1 MERNLTRADHIQNQ
15 EKFMPTIYLEHVSKF
30 YKPKR
35 RKKSLVPQE
44 MGVEDVDVTIRQ
56 GEFVFVVGGSG
67 AGKSTLLRLITGE
80 TKPSQ
85 GKVYLGDRDLSR
97 AMALS
102 RNRMSVLFGKIW
114 QDPTLI
120 RKKTIGENLALA
132 SRIALGRESAK
143 MVDIRVKKVL
153 GLVGMKGV
161 EGKYPVELSIG
172 ECRRVELARALIGS
186 PPILLLD
193 EITANLDDDCIW
205 DTLHLLNDVN
215 RRGTTVI
222 MATHDSQYVNILR
235 RRVITMSGGRIVGD
249 VRKGK
254 YGDVL
259 EREEKPPP
267 FPKLRTDFI

>member
-1 MERNLTRADHIQNQ
+1 
-15 EKFMPTIYLEHVSKF
+15 MPTIQLEHVSKF

-35 RKKSLVPQE
+35 RRKGPVHQD
-44 MGVEDVDVTIRQ
+44 MGVEDVDLTIHQ
-56 GEFVFVVGGSG
+56 GEFIFLVGGSG

-80 TKPSQ
+80 TKPSR
-85 GKVYLGDRDLSR
+85 GKVYVGDNELNRVLK
-97 AMALS
+97 LS
-102 RNRMSVLFGKIW
+102 RNRASAMFGKIW

-132 SRIALGRESAK
+132 SRIAVGRESPK
-143 MVDIRVKKVL
+143 VVDIRVKKVL

-161 EGKYPVELSIG
+161 EDKYPVELSIG
-172 ECRRVELARALIGS
+172 QCRRVELARALIGS
-186 PPILLLD
+186 PPILILD

-205 DTLHLLNDVN
+205 DTLHLLNDLN

-235 RRVITMSGGRIVGD
+235 RRVLTMSGGRVTSD
-249 VRKGK
+249 EEKGK

-259 EREEKPPP
+259 ERDRKPLI
-267 FPKLRTDFI
+267 FTKLRTDLI

>member
-1 MERNLTRADHIQNQ
+1 
-15 EKFMPTIYLEHVSKF
+15 MPTIYLEHVSKF

-35 RKKSLVPQE
+35 RKKGPVHQE
-44 MGVEDVDVTIRQ
+44 MGVEDVDLTIRQ

-80 TKPSQ
+80 AKPNQ

-102 RNRMSVLFGKIW
+102 RNRMSILFGKIW

-132 SRIALGRESAK
+132 SRIAVGREK
-143 MVDIRVKKVL
+143 PQLVDIRIKKVL

-161 EGKYPVELSIG
+161 ESKYPVELSIG
-172 ECRRVELARALIGS
+172 ECRRVELARAMIGS
-186 PPILLLD
+186 PPILILD

-235 RRVITMSGGRIVGD
+235 RRVITMSNGRVVGD
-249 VRKGK
+249 EKKGK

-259 EREEKPPP
+259 EKDRKPLV
-267 FPKLRTDFI
+267 FTKLRTDLI

>member
-1 MERNLTRADHIQNQ
+1 
-15 EKFMPTIYLEHVSKF
+15 MPTIYLEHVSKF

-35 RKKSLVPQE
+35 RKKGPPHQE
-44 MGVEDVDVTIRQ
+44 MGVEDVDLTIRQ

-80 TKPSQ
+80 ERPNQ
-85 GKVYLGDRDLSR
+85 GKVYVGDRDLSR

-102 RNRMSVLFGKIW
+102 RNRMSILFGKIW

-132 SRIALGRESAK
+132 SRIAVGREK
-143 MVDIRVKKVL
+143 PQLVDIRIKKVL

-161 EGKYPVELSIG
+161 ESKYPVELSIG

-186 PPILLLD
+186 PPILILD

-235 RRVITMSGGRIVGD
+235 RRVITMSAGRVVTD
-249 VRKGK
+249 EEKGK

-259 EREEKPPP
+259 ERDRKPLVLT
-267 FPKLRTDFI
+267 KLRTDFI

>member
-1 MERNLTRADHIQNQ
+1 
-15 EKFMPTIYLEHVSKF
+15 MPTIYLENVSKF
-30 YKPKR
+30 YKHKR
-35 RKKSLVPQE
+35 RRKSPIHQD
-44 MGVEDVDVTIRQ
+44 MGVEEVELTIHQ

-67 AGKSTLLRLITGE
+67 AGKSTLLRLISGE
-80 TKPSQ
+80 ERPSQ
-85 GKVYLGDRDLSR
+85 GKVYLGDRDLNR
-97 AMALS
+97 TMLLS
-102 RNRMSVLFGKIW
+102 RNRASAMFGKIW

-120 RKKTIGENLALA
+120 RKKTVGENLALA
-132 SRIALGRESAK
+132 SQIALGRESARV
-143 MVDIRVKKVL
+143 VDIRIKKVL

-161 EGKYPVELSIG
+161 EHKYPVELSIG

-186 PPILLLD
+186 PPILILD

-235 RRVITMSGGRIVGD
+235 RRVITMSGGQVVSDEKR
-249 VRKGK
+249 GK

-259 EREEKPPP
+259 ERDRKP
-267 FPKLRTDFI
+267 FVLTKLRTDFI

>member
-1 MERNLTRADHIQNQ
+1 MERNTTAFDIAQSQ
-15 EKFMPTIYLEHVSKF
+15 ETSMPTIYLENVSKF

-35 RKKSLVPQE
+35 RKKGPVHQD
-44 MGVEDVDVTIRQ
+44 MGVEDVELTIHQ
-56 GEFVFVVGGSG
+56 GEFIFLVGGSG

-80 TKPSQ
+80 VKPSQ
-85 GKVYLGDRDLSR
+85 GKVYLDDRDLSR
-97 AMALS
+97 TMLLS
-102 RNRMSVLFGKIW
+102 RNRASVLFGKIW

-120 RKKTIGENLALA
+120 RKKTVGENLALA
-132 SRIALGRESAK
+132 SQIALGRESARV
-143 MVDIRVKKVL
+143 VDIRIKKVL

-161 EGKYPVELSIG
+161 ERKYPVELSIG
-172 ECRRVELARALIGS
+172 ECRRVELARAIIGS
-186 PPILLLD
+186 PPILILD

-235 RRVITMSGGRIVGD
+235 RRVITMSGGRVVSD
-249 VRKGK
+249 VAKGK

-259 EREEKPPP
+259 ERERKPLVLT
-267 FPKLRTDFI
+267 KLRTDFI

>member
-1 MERNLTRADHIQNQ
+1 
-15 EKFMPTIYLEHVSKF
+15 MPTIELENVSKF

-35 RKKSLVPQE
+35 RRKGPQHVD
-44 MGVEDVDVTIRQ
+44 MGVEEVDLTIHQ
-56 GEFVFVVGGSG
+56 GEFVFVVGSSGS
-67 AGKSTLLRLITGE
+67 GKSTLLRLITGE
-80 TKPSQ
+80 ERPSEGRVYIDHKEQ
-85 GKVYLGDRDLSR
+85 GRMELGRILK
-97 AMALS
+97 LS
-102 RNRMSVLFGKIW
+102 RNRAATMFGKIW

-120 RKKTIGENLALA
+120 RKKTIEENLALA
-132 SRIALGRESAK
+132 SKIALGRESAQL
-143 MVDIRVKKVL
+143 VDIRIKKVL

-161 EGKYPVELSIG
+161 EKKYPVELSIG

-186 PPILLLD
+186 PPILILD

-205 DTLHLLNDVN
+205 DTLHLLNDIN

-235 RRVITMSGGRIVGD
+235 RRVISMSGGRVIGD

-259 EREEKPPP
+259 EREQ
-267 FPKLRTDFI
+267 KLSDLSKFRTDLI

>member
-1 MERNLTRADHIQNQ
+1 
-15 EKFMPTIYLEHVSKF
+15 MPTIQLDHVSKF

-35 RKKSLVPQE
+35 RRKGPAHQE
-44 MGVEDVDVTIRQ
+44 MGVEDVELTIHQ

-67 AGKSTLLRLITGE
+67 AGKTTLLRLITGQARP
-80 TKPSQ
+80 TR
-85 GKVYLGDRDLSR
+85 GKVYVNDKDLNR
-97 AMALS
+97 AMMLS
-102 RNRMSVLFGKIW
+102 RNRAAVMFGQIW

-120 RKKTIGENLALA
+120 RKKTVGENLALA
-132 SRIALGRESAK
+132 SHIALGREHPR

-161 EGKYPVELSIG
+161 EAKYPVELSIG
-172 ECRRVELARALIGS
+172 ECRRVELARALINS
-186 PPILLLD
+186 PPILVLD

-235 RRVITMSGGRIVGD
+235 RRVITMAGGRVVSD
-249 VRKGK
+249 EKKGK

-259 EREEKPPP
+259 ERDRKPLV
-267 FPKLRTDFI
+267 FTKLRTDFI

>member
-1 MERNLTRADHIQNQ
+1 
-15 EKFMPTIYLEHVSKF
+15 MPTIHLEHVSKF

-35 RKKSLVPQE
+35 RKKGPVHQE
-44 MGVEDVDVTIRQ
+44 MGVEDVDLTVHQ

-80 TKPSQ
+80 ARPSQ

-102 RNRMSVLFGKIW
+102 RNRMSILFGKIW

-132 SRIALGRESAK
+132 SQIAVGREK
-143 MVDIRVKKVL
+143 PQLVDIRVKKVL

-161 EGKYPVELSIG
+161 ESKYPVELSIG

-186 PPILLLD
+186 PPILILD

-235 RRVITMSGGRIVGD
+235 RRVITMSNGRVVGD
-249 VRKGK
+249 EKKGK

-259 EREEKPPP
+259 EKDRKPLV
-267 FPKLRTDFI
+267 FTKLRTDFI

>member
-1 MERNLTRADHIQNQ
+1 
-15 EKFMPTIYLEHVSKF
+15 MPTIYLEHVSKF

-35 RKKSLVPQE
+35 RRKGPVHQE
-44 MGVEDVDVTIRQ
+44 MGVEGVDLTIRQ

-80 TKPSQ
+80 TKPDE

-97 AMALS
+97 AMMLS
-102 RNRMSVLFGKIW
+102 RNRMSILFGKIW

-132 SRIALGRESAK
+132 SRIAVGREGAK
-143 MVDIRVKKVL
+143 MVDIRIKKVL

-186 PPILLLD
+186 PPILVLD

-235 RRVITMSGGRIVGD
+235 RRVITMSNGRVVSD
-249 VRKGK
+249 EQKGK

-259 EREEKPPP
+259 ERERNPLPRAKP
-267 FPKLRTDFI
+267 RTDFI